1 MIIAVDGPAAAGK
14 GTLARRLADHFGL
27 ILLDTGLLYRA
38 VGLKTLRGG
47 ADPSDREAAAQAAA
61 ELDEEDLRDPGLRSD
76 EAANAASKAGAIP
89 EVRAALL
96 DFQRR
101 FAAFPPDDAAGAVLD
116 GRDIGTVVCP
126 DADAKIFVTASI
138 EVRAARR
145 LKELRERGREAIHS
159 RVLRDMQERDRR
171 DSGRDV
177 APLEP
182 AEDAF
187 VLDTSEL
194 DPDAVFAEALKF
206 IKSRQ
211 ERM

>member
-27 ILLDTGLLYRA
+27 ALLDTGLLYRA

-89 EVRAALL
+89 EVRVALL

-211 ERM
+211 EWM